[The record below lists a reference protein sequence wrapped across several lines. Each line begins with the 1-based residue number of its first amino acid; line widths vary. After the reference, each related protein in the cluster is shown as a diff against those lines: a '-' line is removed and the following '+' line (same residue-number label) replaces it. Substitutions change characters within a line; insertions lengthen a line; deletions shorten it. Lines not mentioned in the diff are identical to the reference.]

1 MTPHDE
7 KAAILTTLAY
17 EALWS
22 ETDAAR
28 RAELIVHCLDED
40 VEIVG
45 PGYLVRGHPAV
56 EEHVARFQRAQPG
69 SRPKLASG
77 IDAHSGWA
85 RFAVTVEAPD
95 GAVIARGLDIVEF
108 GRDQRIRRLI
118 AFLGALPPLELE
130 PARAPT
136 ADSGSLAFETHDDVP
151 ADLARIVDDGL
162 GADNE
167 RAAPMEDVHPLACF
181 ARDASG
187 AAIGGAIGRTWG
199 ECCQLQ
205 QLWVAAPAR
214 GADVG
219 TRLVRRFEEHACARG
234 CRTFYLD
241 TFSFQA
247 PAFYRK
253 LGYEPVLAI
262 EGFTRGIVFY
272 SMMKRL
278 DPRT

>member
-1 MTPHDE
+1 
-7 KAAILTTLAY
+7 
-17 EALWS
+17 
-22 ETDAAR
+22 
-28 RAELIVHCLDED
+28 LIAQCLDDE

-45 PGYLVRGHPAV
+45 PGYLVRGHQAV

-69 SRPKLASG
+69 SRPLLASG

-85 RFAVTVEAPD
+85 RFAVRVEAPD

-108 GRDQRIRRLI
+108 GSDQRIRRLI
-118 AFLGALPPLELE
+118 AFWGALPRLE
-130 PARAPT
+130 PKAAPT
-136 ADSGSLAFETHDDVP
+136 AEGGSLSLETHDDVP
-151 ADLARIVDDGL
+151 AEFARIVDDGL

-167 RAAPMEDVHPLACF
+167 RAAPMEDVHPLASF
-181 ARDASG
+181 ARDANG
-187 AAIGGAIGRTWG
+187 AVIGGAIGRTWG

-205 QLWVAAPAR
+205 QLWVAAPSR
-214 GADVG
+214 GAGVG

-253 LGYEPVLAI
+253 LGYAPVLQI

-278 DPRT
+278 DLRT

>member
-1 MTPHDE
+1 MTTRED
-7 KAAILTTLAY
+7 KAALQATLQTY

-28 RAELIVHCLDED
+28 RAELIAKCLDEN

-45 PGYLVRGHPAV
+45 PGYLVSGHEALA
-56 EEHVARFQRAQPG
+56 EHVARFQHAQPG
-69 SRPKLASG
+69 CRSMLASG

-85 RFAVTVEAPD
+85 RFAVKVEAPD
-95 GAVIARGLDIVEF
+95 GAVIARGFDVVEF
-108 GRDQRIRRLI
+108 GTDQRIRRLI
-118 AFLGALPPLELE
+118 AFWGALPPL
-130 PARAPT
+130 ASAPVPM
-136 ADSGSLAFETHDDVP
+136 ADSGSLTLEVHDDVP
-151 ADLARIVDDGL
+151 SEPARIVDHGL
-162 GADNE
+162 GEDNE

-181 ARDASG
+181 ARDPSG
-187 AAIGGAIGRTWG
+187 EVIGGAIGRTWG

-214 GADVG
+214 GAGVG

-253 LGYEPVLAI
+253 LGYVPVLEIA
-262 EGFTRGIVFY
+262 GFTQDIVFY